1 MQWRILVFVLAMLPA
16 LAGAQGAV
24 SVKLAFNPDANG
36 AAGNKNL
43 TVSLRPGGGYKL
55 PDLNT
60 TTPLYASI
68 DLADGRRLLIFDRA
82 RKKGEYSRL
91 IADCNGNG
99 NLADDTPLSGTQSG
113 FGGKIY
119 FMQFPKVPFEVK
131 QDGRASKA
139 MFAVSLMVF
148 DEKTEPTSATLEYY
162 EASVSSCGGHTGTFK
177 LGGRDYELTLADSNL
192 DGLPGS
198 PFKRLDYNKYMDREL
213 IDPDGDNLNIT
224 DKAKKEFYLVP
235 LCRRILIDGKMYG
248 LAFDPKQSTMTFTP
262 QDAADFVPLGIGRGI
277 DHVALVNETGSDSIA
292 MIEPRETETVPADR
306 WRPVMY
312 SSEFI
317 DKGLQWNLQA
327 RSTKSTPFVDARE
340 KGARLALAESFTPR
354 IVLED
359 EPEAVCDQIR
369 KNNRVSLGYALGG
382 NNGEI
387 VLRCVYM
394 PMRRGLFDA
403 LTGSSGM
410 KQPPAPTFEIST
422 ADGKKV
428 TSGSFQYG

>member
-1 MQWRILVFVLAMLPA
+1 MQWRIALFVLAMLPT
-16 LAGAQGAV
+16 LAGAQGPV
-24 SVKLAFNPDANG
+24 SVKLTPDARG
-36 AAGNKNL
+36 ASGRKTLNI
-43 TVSLRPGGGYKL
+43 SLDPGGGYKL
-55 PDLNT
+55 PELKAAV
-60 TTPLYASI
+60 PLYAWL
-68 DLADGRRLLIFDRA
+68 DLADGRRLLVFDRA
-82 RKKGEYSRL
+82 DKKGEYSRL

-99 NLADDTPLSGTQSG
+99 SLTDDTPLSGTRSG
-113 FGGKIY
+113 YGDVYYMRFGE
-119 FMQFPKVPFEVK
+119 VPFEVGQGERK
-131 QDGRASKA
+131 LKA
-139 MFAVSLMVF
+139 AFSVSLRVI
-148 DEKTEPTSATLEYY
+148 DDKVEPTSATLEYFNADVY
-162 EASVSSCGGHTGTFK
+162 SRVGYRGSLK

-213 IDPDGDNLNIT
+213 IDPDGDSLNIT

-277 DHVALVNETGSDSIA
+277 DHAALINETGSDSIA

-327 RSTKSTPFVDARE
+327 RSTKSTPFVDARK

-403 LTGSSGM
+403 LTGSSGV